1 MLMFYRVSI
10 DQGNR
15 SNTHQRNLRDLGYCG
30 WQTLT
35 SSLRRLERYQHR
47 QFLTST
53 FANLMGDDYREFER
67 DLDAIPSHLKTIML
81 AIFCAIC
88 WMIVRRSLSRSSFW
102 Q

>member
-1 MLMFYRVSI
+1 
-10 DQGNR
+10 
-15 SNTHQRNLRDLGYCG
+15 LRDLQYCG

-67 DLDAIPSHLKTIML
+67 DLDTIPSHLRTIML
-81 AIFCAIC
+81 ANVLCNLLDDRAPELISQLVLA
-88 WMIVRRSLSRSSFW
+88 MSRACDAVLAE
-102 Q
+102 